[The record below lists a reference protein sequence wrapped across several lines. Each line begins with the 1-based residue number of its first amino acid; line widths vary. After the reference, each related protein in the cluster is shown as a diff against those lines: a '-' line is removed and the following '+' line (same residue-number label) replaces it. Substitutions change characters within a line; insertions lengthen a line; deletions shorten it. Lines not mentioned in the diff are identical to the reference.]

1 MESAAT
7 AGAVPS
13 HIANSARN
21 LFRECLRRADY
32 IGRMVCGE
40 GFTLLASGG
49 GLRKCKARL
58 PSFNLD
64 KNGTNN
70 GNREIIMSLI
80 RKEFRK
86 NMHETDPEKIK
97 EQKEAA
103 VRGLFNHM
111 FYEAWSMSTG
121 QADEF

>member
-32 IGRMVCGE
+32 IGRM
-40 GFTLLASGG
+40 
-49 GLRKCKARL
+49 
-58 PSFNLD
+58 
-64 KNGTNN
+64 N